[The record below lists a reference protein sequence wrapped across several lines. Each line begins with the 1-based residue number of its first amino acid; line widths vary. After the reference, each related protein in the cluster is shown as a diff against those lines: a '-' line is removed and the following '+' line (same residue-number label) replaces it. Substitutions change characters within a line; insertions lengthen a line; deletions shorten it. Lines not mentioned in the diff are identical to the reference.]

1 MKRMTEKVLIKTD
14 PALKNRLYQ
23 VESLMNILNLES
35 EKCLVKMF
43 CGTGKSRIITNVI
56 IHEKKTL
63 NVIVFP
69 SLALIIQYSMD
80 YLNNDEYKKHFKAK
94 EVPMQ
99 FCYNSGNNDQWE
111 TVESIRK
118 LIKEYVDPNFVV

>member
-56 IHEKKTL
+56 IHEKKTWHVVHKQDGITFAVCEL
-63 NVIVFP
+63 RPGVVGG
-69 SLALIIQYSMD
+69 M
-80 YLNNDEYKKHFKAK
+80 
-94 EVPMQ
+94 
-99 FCYNSGNNDQWE
+99 
-111 TVESIRK
+111 VERFYI
-118 LIKEYVDPNFVV
+118 